1 MSPER
6 ERESHLSRRLAR
18 ARGGQEALSGSL
30 SKETD
35 KSRERERETEDVNER
50 KRDRGD
56 KRNKWRKRKAG
67 RMQIRY
73 IGGRNNESA
82 MRGGEREAEMKGE
95 IRWEKL
101 LLSGVRQ
108 KKVFIVVKR
117 AEKD

>member
-1 MSPER
+1 
-6 ERESHLSRRLAR
+6 
-18 ARGGQEALSGSL
+18 
-30 SKETD
+30 
-35 KSRERERETEDVNER
+35 
-50 KRDRGD
+50 
-56 KRNKWRKRKAG
+56 
-67 RMQIRY
+67 MQIRY

-101 LLSGVRQ
+101 LLSRVRQ